1 MAWLNENM
9 WTELFLEN
17 REHLLFELDHLIAA
31 LSEYRDAINTEDR
44 EELRTLLRQGREA
57 KEKIDG

>member
-1 MAWLNENM
+1 M

-17 REHLLFELDHLIAA
+17 KGPLLFELDHMISA
-31 LSEYRDAINTEDR
+31 LGEYRDAIAADDGDR
-44 EELRTLLRQGREA
+44 LCGLLRDGRIA

>member
-1 MAWLNENM
+1 M

-17 REHLLFELDHLIAA
+17 KESLLFELDHIIEA
-31 LSEYRDAINTEDR
+31 LGEYRSAIADGDGER
-44 EELRTLLRQGREA
+44 LRSLLREGREA